1 MPSRRCA
8 SRHGWR
14 ARAPRCC
21 FRLRNWC
28 WRHYSCS
35 ALYDHGGLA
44 TRSLGATGQVAAVL
58 LGADGMLAGGPVHG
72 IEEVRGFVDDIADE
86 IAASAV

>member
-1 MPSRRCA
+1 MD
-8 SRHGWR
+8 
-14 ARAPRCC
+14 
-21 FRLRNWC
+21 FL
-28 WRHYSCS
+28 
-35 ALYDHGGLA
+35 LLA
-44 TRSLGATGQVAAVL
+44 HVVLVAAVL